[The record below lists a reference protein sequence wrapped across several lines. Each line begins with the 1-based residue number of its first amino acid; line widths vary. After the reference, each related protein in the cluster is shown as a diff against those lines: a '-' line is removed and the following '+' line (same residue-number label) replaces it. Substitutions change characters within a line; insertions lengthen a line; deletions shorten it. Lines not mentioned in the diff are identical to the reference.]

1 MNLFLCFCIVGLLPR
16 PEGICKLHRE
26 EKLLSVFDRDTGQF
40 LGRFPAGQCY
50 LGSNNPRK

>member
-16 PEGICKLHRE
+16 PEGVCMLHRE
-26 EKLLSVFDRDTGQF
+26 EKFLSVFDRDTGQF